1 MVFASLVFLYI
12 FLPLNLLLYY
22 VTKNALY
29 RNIVLTLFSFVFYA
43 WGEPLWVLLL
53 IGSAFV
59 DWGNALWVDKAR
71 GTKWAKAGVYSSVI
85 FNIGLLVLFKYS
97 GFLYENVNF
106 VFGTAFPIPEF
117 ILPVG
122 ISFKVFQ
129 TISYVVDVYRGDIRT
144 QRSVLKYVMFISLY
158 HHLVAGPI
166 VRYAHIAHE
175 VDNRR
180 FRIKDITAGINRFC
194 IGLFKKVFIANVA
207 GTFVVKYMDGDL
219 SQLSTAEAWFGVIM
233 FSAQIYFDFS
243 GYSDM
248 AIGLAKMFGFHFK
261 ENFIY
266 PYIANSATDFW
277 RRWHISLGTFFR
289 DYIYIPLGGNKRRW
303 VLNLFIV
310 WFLTGLWHGASWNFI
325 LWGVYF
331 GVLIFLERL
340 FLQKVLNKIPR
351 FISHVYLLFA
361 AVLGWA
367 LFHIIDID
375 RLGHFM
381 SILFGNSIQP
391 NWSLPF
397 QITLKEN
404 IFWIALTI
412 ILSMPVYKV
421 AMKFIRSR
429 ARGMKNLAPLSIG
442 SWSTS
447 MVFDFGVLFI
457 CTAMLVE
464 NSYNPFL
471 YYRF

>member
-1 MVFASLVFLYI
+1 MVFASLIFLYI
-12 FLPLNLLLYY
+12 FLPLNLILYF

-43 WGEPLWVLLL
+43 WGEPLWIFLLV
-53 IGSAFV
+53 GSAFV
-59 DWGNALWVDKAR
+59 DWGNALWVDKTR

-97 GFLYENVNF
+97 GFLYENVNA
-106 VFGTAFPIPEF
+106 VFGTQFKIPEF
-117 ILPVG
+117 ALPVG

-144 QRSVLKYVMFISLY
+144 QRSFLKYMMFISLY

-175 VDNRR
+175 VDHRR
-180 FRIKDITAGINRFC
+180 FRIKDVAAGINRFC

-207 GTFVVKYMDGDL
+207 GEFVVKYMDGNLDTL
-219 SQLSTAEAWFGVIM
+219 ATSEAWFGVIM

-325 LWGVYF
+325 LWGLYF
-331 GVLIFLERL
+331 GVLIFFERL

-351 FISHVYLLFA
+351 FISHVYLLFI

-367 LFHIIDID
+367 LFHITDFT
-375 RLGHFM
+375 RLKQFM
-381 SILFGNSIQP
+381 GILFGNSAME
-391 NWSLPF
+391 NWRLPF
-397 QITLKEN
+397 QITLQEN
-404 IFWIALTI
+404 VYWIALTLL
-412 ILSMPVYKV
+412 LSMPVYNV
-421 AMKFIRSR
+421 VMKFIRRR
-429 ARGMKNLAPLSIG
+429 ARRMQSLGTLSVS

-447 MVFDFGVLFI
+447 MVFDFAVLFV

>member
-12 FLPLNLLLYY
+12 FLPLNLILYY
-22 VTKNALY
+22 MTKNAMY
-29 RNIVLTLFSFVFYA
+29 RNIILTLFSFIFYA
-43 WGEPLWVLLL
+43 WGEPLWVMLL

-97 GFLYENVNF
+97 GFLYENVNY
-106 VFGTAFPIPEF
+106 VFGTNLEIPKF

-144 QRSVLKYVMFISLY
+144 QRSPLKYIMFISLY

-180 FRIKDITAGINRFC
+180 FRIKDISAGINRFC

-207 GTFVVKYMDGDL
+207 GQFVVKYMDGDL
-219 SQLSTAEAWFGVIM
+219 SQLATSEAWFGVIM

-289 DYIYIPLGGNKRRW
+289 DYIYIPLGGNKQRW

-310 WFLTGLWHGASWNFI
+310 WFLTGLWHGDSWNFI
-325 LWGVYF
+325 LWGLYF

-351 FISHVYLLFA
+351 FISHIYLLFA

-367 LFHIIDID
+367 LFHMTDFE
-375 RLGHFM
+375 RLKHFFR
-381 SILFGNSIQP
+381 ILFGDSLIE
-391 NWSLPF
+391 NWRLPF
-397 QITLKEN
+397 QITLQEN
-404 IFWIALTI
+404 VYWIALTLL
-412 ILSMPVYKV
+412 LSMPLYNVV
-421 AMKFIRSR
+421 MKFIRNR
-429 ARGMKNLAPLSIG
+429 ARRMKTLTPLGIT